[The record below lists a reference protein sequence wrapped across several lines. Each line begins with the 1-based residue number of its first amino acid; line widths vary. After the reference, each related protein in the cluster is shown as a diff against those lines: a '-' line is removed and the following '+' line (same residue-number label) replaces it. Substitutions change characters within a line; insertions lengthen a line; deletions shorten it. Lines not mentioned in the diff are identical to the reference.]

1 MEELKKINS
10 KIAVKQ
16 IGRIVGGSCFMVLG
30 MVLVARHMY
39 QKGITDCQKSISK
52 EFPDEYAAI
61 TKKIKLVYM
70 RNKIR
75 YIIKKIKKTVD
86 NSK

>member
-39 QKGITDCQKSISK
+39 QKGIADLT
-52 EFPDEYAAI
+52 AAESTTEI
-61 TKKIKLVYM
+61 AE
-70 RNKIR
+70 
-75 YIIKKIKKTVD
+75 
-86 NSK
+86 

>member
-1 MEELKKINS
+1 MSLYERSDILMEELKKINS

-39 QKGITDCQKSISK
+39 QKGITDCQISISN

-61 TKKIKLVYM
+61 TKKVVEAFEKH
-70 RNKIR
+70 
-75 YIIKKIKKTVD
+75 
-86 NSK
+86 

>member
-30 MVLVARHMY
+30 RA
-39 QKGITDCQKSISK
+39 
-52 EFPDEYAAI
+52 P
-61 TKKIKLVYM
+61 KL
-70 RNKIR
+70 RLSS
-75 YIIKKIKKTVD
+75 D
-86 NSK
+86 

>member
-30 MVLVARHMY
+30 MVLVARH
-39 QKGITDCQKSISK
+39 INISDLSLRLRS
-52 EFPDEYAAI
+52 FSTFLI
-61 TKKIKLVYM
+61 VL
-70 RNKIR
+70 
-75 YIIKKIKKTVD
+75 
-86 NSK
+86 

>member
-39 QKGITDCQKSISK
+39 QKGITDCQISISN

-61 TKKIKLVYM
+61 TKKSC
-70 RNKIR
+70 RSIR
-75 YIIKKIKKTVD
+75 KPLKHYGKGE
-86 NSK
+86 S

>member
-39 QKGITDCQKSISK
+39 QKGITDCQISISN
-52 EFPDEYAAI
+52 EFPDEYTAI
-61 TKKIKLVYM
+61 TKKVVEAFEKH
-70 RNKIR
+70 
-75 YIIKKIKKTVD
+75 
-86 NSK
+86 